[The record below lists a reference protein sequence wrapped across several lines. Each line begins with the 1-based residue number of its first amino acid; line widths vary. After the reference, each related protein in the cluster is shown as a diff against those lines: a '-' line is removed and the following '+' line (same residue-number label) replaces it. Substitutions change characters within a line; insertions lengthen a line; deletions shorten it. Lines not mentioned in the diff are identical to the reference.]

1 MRSTTGLV
9 FSQFA
14 FVALLL
20 LGWQWMGNTGRIDL
34 GFVGTPIMV
43 WAKLQEWIGDGSLFG
58 HIGYTISVLLTGFLL
73 ATVLGAALGVL
84 IGTSHWA
91 SEILEPFLTFFNGM
105 PRLILQPFF
114 VVWLGFGFGAKI
126 SLVVTVIVIMVVVT
140 TAAAFK
146 EVDRSIV
153 DNTRLLG
160 AGPREMALHVYLPSL
175 ALALISSARTTLGFA
190 LQATLVSEFRGAAS
204 GLGYL
209 IVKGQQTFD
218 VSTIWAALVVVVA
231 LSMILDMIVTAVEHR
246 VTRWMPAPA

>member
-1 MRSTTGLV
+1 MRSSAALIS
-9 FSQFA
+9 SQVA

-20 LGWQWMGNTGRIDL
+20 LGWQWLGNTGRIDL
-34 GFVGTPIMV
+34 GFVGTPRLV
-43 WAKLQEWIGDGSLFG
+43 WVKLLEWLGDGSLLG
-58 HIGYTISVLLTGFLL
+58 HVASTVSVLLAGFLL
-73 ATVLGAALGVL
+73 ATLLGTVLGVL
-84 IGTSHWA
+84 ISVSHWA

-114 VVWLGFGFGAKI
+114 VVWLGFGFAAKI
-126 SLVVTVIVIMVVVT
+126 SLVVTVIVIMVVVS

-146 EVDRSIV
+146 EVDCNIV

-160 AGPREMALHVYLPSL
+160 AGPRDLALHVYLPSL
-175 ALALISSARTTLGFA
+175 ALALVSSARTTLGFA
-190 LQATLVSEFRGAAS
+190 LQATLVSEFVGAAS

-218 VSTIWAALVVVVA
+218 VSAIWAALVVVVA
-231 LSMILDMIVTAVEHR
+231 LSMILDTIVSAIEHH